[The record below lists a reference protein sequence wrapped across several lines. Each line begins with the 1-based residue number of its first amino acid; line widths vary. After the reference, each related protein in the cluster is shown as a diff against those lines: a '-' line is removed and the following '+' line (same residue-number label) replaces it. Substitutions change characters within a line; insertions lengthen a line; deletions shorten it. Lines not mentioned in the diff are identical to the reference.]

1 MALQSAPAAAQ
12 AVPIDAAPAIKLDP
26 VSLVLHSS
34 GPVFVVVWTLL
45 AAAVLVWVI
54 TVLKLIQVAR
64 LTAMQDRFEKESAH
78 AHSADQLFSLA
89 QRHGEA
95 PGARVVMELSRRSG
109 SDKLLDSIAKRA
121 IVGESQ
127 RASVLMPALASI
139 ASASPFIGLF
149 GTVYGIMDAF
159 LRIGQQKSA
168 SLPVVAPA
176 IGEALIATAIGL
188 FAAIPAL
195 IAYNALTKRIDD
207 LLAGLEASSEGWV
220 AVAATQAAGAGGA
233 GGETA
238 ALPLR
243 QVITNRPPPPAPAPA
258 RGA

>member
-1 MALQSAPAAAQ
+1 MTPETAPEAAQ
-12 AVPIDAAPAIKLDP
+12 AIPIKLDP
-26 VSLVLHSS
+26 VSLILHSS
-34 GPVFVVVWTLL
+34 GPVFIVVWALI

-54 TVLKLIQVAR
+54 TVLKLIQIAR
-64 LTAMQDRFEKESAH
+64 LGSMQAEFEKEAAH

-89 QRHGEA
+89 QRHADA
-95 PGARVVMELSRRSG
+95 PGGRVVMELARRAG
-109 SDKLLDSIAKRA
+109 SPKLLDSIAKRA
-121 IVGESQ
+121 IVTESQ
-127 RASVLMPALASI
+127 RAGVLMPMLASI
-139 ASASPFIGLF
+139 ASSSPFIGLF

-195 IAYNALTKRIDD
+195 IAYNALNRRIED
-207 LLAGLEASSEGWV
+207 LLAALEAASEGWV
-220 AVAATQAAGAGGA
+220 AVAATSFQPIAQHAAPVDR
-233 GGETA
+233 ETA
-238 ALPLR
+238 PLPLR
-243 QVITNRPPPPAPAPA
+243 QVSTNRPPPQ